1 METIG
6 YHRIV
11 APTDLTT
18 QVSITIDAPQQ
29 EVWRALTTPDRI
41 KEWFFGVDTETDW
54 LPGHPI
60 VHRGEYQGVA
70 YEDRGTILRVIEG
83 ELLSHTHWSSVS
95 GLKDEPENYQEVTYA
110 LAGSQ
115 GQTELTVTEVNL
127 PSEDAKGVSEKAW
140 MGALSS
146 LKAMLEA

>member
-1 METIG
+1 M
-6 YHRIV
+6 
-11 APTDLTT
+11 PTDLTT
-18 QVSITIDAPQQ
+18 QVSITIEAPQQ
-29 EVWRALTTPDRI
+29 DVWRALTTPEQI

-54 LPGHPI
+54 VPGHPI

-83 ELLSHTHWSSVS
+83 QLLAHTHWSSVS
-95 GLKDEPENYQEVTYA
+95 GLPDDPANYQEVTFA
-110 LAGSQ
+110 LAEAAGL
-115 GQTELTVTEVNL
+115 TELTVTEVNL
-127 PSEDAKGVSEKAW
+127 PSEDAKTVSEKAW